1 MEHPTANLQAWYE
14 WLEAN
19 VPRYQ
24 LFARSQTRNE
34 SDAQDVLQET
44 LAEVWQR
51 GPDHPPTDTL
61 VFKTIRWRAIDL
73 GRRTDQRERRE
84 QRMCDWWEP
93 ADGEPGRNV
102 ELEAAVQVLPA
113 HLREV
118 VLLKIWG
125 NLTFREIAETLGLP
139 QATAASRYRY
149 ALANLRHVL
158 KEVRA

>member
-1 MEHPTANLQAWYE
+1 MELPTSDQQCWHAWLQ
-14 WLEAN
+14 AN

-34 SDAQDVLQET
+34 ADAQDVLQEA

-73 GRRTDQRERRE
+73 GRSMDQRAHRE
-84 QRMCDWWEP
+84 QRTCDWWEP
-93 ADGEPGRNV
+93 TEEGLGRNV
-102 ELEAAVQVLPA
+102 ELEAAVQALPA
-113 HLREV
+113 HLRGV
-118 VLLKIWG
+118 VLLKVWG
-125 NLTFREIAETLGLP
+125 NLTFREIAEALGLP

-149 ALANLRHVL
+149 ALENLRHTL
-158 KEVRA
+158 KEVRT